1 MKRHRDLKNT
11 RGFTLVEVA
20 VAIAIIGMV
29 FTSLGALFARSLY
42 TTKLS
47 AEITTATILAQ
58 EKMEEL
64 KNKPFESL
72 YRNDFW
78 EESVELNDMKFTRY
92 ILIQK
97 VDDNLVKIV
106 VEVKSKNNA
115 VRLVTLRGDF

>member
-1 MKRHRDLKNT
+1 M
-11 RGFTLVEVA
+11 A